1 MNIYRINPARV
12 FNWPFSFFDLDLSLC
27 VCANACGSR
36 IDILRDMPEKG
47 FMSSYLSLHFIFF
60 LPFLPGGSIF
70 YSALNSSFFSVG

>member
-1 MNIYRINPARV
+1 MDEYLPNKPGQ
-12 FNWPFSFFDLDLSLC
+12 SFQLAIFFFWLGSIL